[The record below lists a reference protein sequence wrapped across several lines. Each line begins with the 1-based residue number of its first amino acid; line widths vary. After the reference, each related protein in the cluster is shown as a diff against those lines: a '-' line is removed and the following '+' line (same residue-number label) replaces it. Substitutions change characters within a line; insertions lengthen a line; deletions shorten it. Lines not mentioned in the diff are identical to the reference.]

1 MSTEPIR
8 SHKDL
13 EVLSKS
19 LLYSHENFSIVESFP
34 KEEKY
39 ALTDQIRRY
48 SRSIC
53 ANLAETWLKPRY
65 QAAFIAKLNDYD

>member
-8 SHKDL
+8 SHKDGKSYQKAFCAAMKNFQ
-13 EVLSKS
+13 LSK
-19 LLYSHENFSIVESFP
+19 NFP

-65 QAAFIAKLNDYD
+65 QAAFDKHG

>member
-8 SHKDL
+8 SHKDWKSYQKAFRAAMKIFQ
-13 EVLSKS
+13 LSK
-19 LLYSHENFSIVESFP
+19 SFP

-39 ALTDQIRRY
+39 ALNDQIRRD
-48 SRSIC
+48 SRSVC

-65 QAAFIAKLNDYD
+65 QAAFDKHG

>member
-8 SHKDL
+8 SHKDGKSYQKAFCAAMKIFQ
-13 EVLSKS
+13 LSK
-19 LLYSHENFSIVESFP
+19 SFP

-65 QAAFIAKLNDYD
+65 QAAFDKHG